1 MAKTNYRWEA
11 RSIDGFLAQLIRY
24 VASGHYFYVTGRIP
38 DRKDVAAVDR
48 KLIALYGIA
57 KPRWARARRRLAG
70 TAGIHYLRHN
80 RFFLLIATHG
90 KHALFTDHAT
100 TIRDIRRQ
108 ALHVGGYAIRY
119 TYSEREK
126 RWKVFVRLDRETYGN
141 LRAHMLVQAIR
152 TSHRSPEALEREF
165 RQLRW
170 QPYEPVRRQLA
181 AILKAVNRRR
191 RYAGYPPVS
200 PSAIPTMRRISSV
213 FVDPCNV
220 SSDAAGIPET
230 VGTMDAVGKHR
241 SRDNCPISPRP
252 SWERAG

>member
-1 MAKTNYRWEA
+1 MAKTNYRCETRNVDA
-11 RSIDGFLAQLIRY
+11 FLAQLVRY

-48 KLIALYGIA
+48 KLVALYDIA

-70 TAGIHYLRHN
+70 TAGIHYLRHS
-80 RFFLLIATHG
+80 RFFVLIATHG
-90 KHALFTDHAT
+90 RHPFFTDHAT

-108 ALHVGGYAIRY
+108 ALQVGGYAVRY
-119 TYSEREK
+119 TYSVREK
-126 RWKVFVRLDRETYGN
+126 RWKVFVRLDRETYRN
-141 LRAHMLVQAIR
+141 LRAEMLARAVRGSYRA
-152 TSHRSPEALEREF
+152 PAALEREF

-200 PSAIPTMRRISSV
+200 PSALPTMRRISCV
-213 FVDPCNV
+213 FVDPCSM
-220 SSDAAGIPET
+220 SSEAARIPET
-230 VGTMDAVGKHR
+230 VGTMDAVGN
-241 SRDNCPISPRP
+241 SGCG
-252 SWERAG
+252 W

>member
-11 RSIDGFLAQLIRY
+11 KSIDGFLAQLIRY

-48 KLIALYGIA
+48 KLLALYAVA

-90 KHALFTDHAT
+90 KHALFTDHAA

-108 ALHVGGYAIRY
+108 ALQVGGYAVRY

-126 RWKVFVRLDRETYGN
+126 RWKVFLRLDRETYGN
-141 LRAHMLVQAIR
+141 LRAHLLVLAIR
-152 TSHRSPEALEREF
+152 TSHRSPEALEQEF

-213 FVDPCNV
+213 FVEPRSM
-220 SSDAAGIPET
+220 SSEAARIPET
-230 VGTMDAVGKHR
+230 EGTMD
-241 SRDNCPISPRP
+241 S
-252 SWERAG
+252 